1 MVLKNDYQAHSI
13 SAANIL
19 ISLFK
24 SWQSTGKICFQYPKA
39 YWEPRAFFSSLCNG
53 SVTVAISVK
62 RRSLLS
68 KHLGKNGSSG
78 QLTCTSTVLWSL
90 NILLLTFLNCVF
102 WSDCALFNSS
112 FIRSFQ
118 DYYFVT
124 TTCARDWFSM
134 TCPYTESVLICS
146 EIKPEMPTARGINF
160 VWL

>member
-24 SWQSTGKICFQYPKA
+24 SLQSTGKIYFQYPQA

-78 QLTCTSTVLWSL
+78 STNLYFYSAMVTKYSL
-90 NILLLTFLNCVF
+90 VNV
-102 WSDCALFNSS
+102 S
-112 FIRSFQ
+112 
-118 DYYFVT
+118 
-124 TTCARDWFSM
+124 
-134 TCPYTESVLICS
+134 
-146 EIKPEMPTARGINF
+146 
-160 VWL
+160 